1 MTDRP
6 FVAHGD
12 PAVAPEPGYY
22 PDPSI
27 PGFVRYWGGA
37 AWVPGTSRPAPA
49 GGEMLEPPRYVTRRP
64 APGGA
69 AVRAVPPPVVPGAAL
84 PGVVGAGVPEPV
96 VAEPVVPG
104 PTALGAVAS
113 SEAVASGAVASGA
126 VASGAVASGAVAEA
140 RAGLPVGGGDTGPV
154 YFDQTSG
161 GASFVLGPRVAEV
174 IGGPVFRT
182 VDGPGASPGLTAGVP
197 AIGVPAPGVLPA
209 GVSSGFAGAEPP
221 QAAPAQAPAA
231 FSAPPVSPSPSPS
244 PFPSDSPAQGFGESG
259 WQADPRAQ
267 RGLMD
272 TGDAPRWVSWGVL
285 PEALD
290 AQDGRAEPEH
300 TPAAAEL
307 AAAGAPVVAVAMR
320 EAPVPAVLTSGPVPV
335 IGEEA
340 VAAARPAPGPD
351 AVAVASKSMATA
363 AVAATAPVAPLPA
376 VRTLR
381 ETAVQPRPSASAA
394 TVSASSGAA
403 RAAGA
408 AGSARTGRAAR
419 AGRNARAA
427 EPAGLGRRLAARA
440 VDTAVLLV
448 VAVAAGVPLGRSVT
462 DHLQRKVDQARM
474 ASVLARRQVQVWLV
488 DDVVLGKIAVL
499 LGILLFVSLLY
510 EVLPVARTGQTF
522 GKRLARIRVV
532 DAAAPAARARLSL
545 GRSLLRWVVRQA
557 GTVLLLG
564 LVWPVFDRTARRG
577 WQDRAARTRVV
588 RG

>member
-6 FVAHGD
+6 FAADGD

-27 PGFVRYWGGA
+27 PGFVRYWGGS

-49 GGEMLEPPRYVTRRP
+49 GGEVLQPPRYATRRS

-69 AVRAVPPPVVPGAAL
+69 AVRPARPLVVPE
-84 PGVVGAGVPEPV
+84 PAGVPE
-96 VAEPVVPG
+96 VAATPEPVAPERMAPESV
-104 PTALGAVAS
+104 V
-113 SEAVASGAVASGA
+113 
-126 VASGAVASGAVAEA
+126 SGAVAEVRVGPPA
-140 RAGLPVGGGDTGPV
+140 GGGDTGPV

-182 VDGPGASPGLTAGVP
+182 VDGPGVSS
-197 AIGVPAPGVLPA
+197 
-209 GVSSGFAGAEPP
+209 GVSSGVSPVAPSGFVGAGLPGPLEGPVAVGAVPEAV
-221 QAAPAQAPAA
+221 QGMGAALGRDSGSAPA
-231 FSAPPVSPSPSPS
+231 PVV
-244 PFPSDSPAQGFGESG
+244 GESG

-267 RGLMD
+267 PGLME

-290 AQDGRAEPEH
+290 AKEGGAEPERA
-300 TPAAAEL
+300 PVAVEL
-307 AAAGAPVVAVAMR
+307 AAAGAPAAAVTVR
-320 EAPVPAVLTSGPVPV
+320 ETPVPAVLASGPVPV
-335 IGEEA
+335 VGEKA
-340 VAAARPAPGPD
+340 MPAPVQSPAAAPA
-351 AVAVASKSMATA
+351 AVASKPVA
-363 AVAATAPVAPLPA
+363 AVAATAGTTAAAAPLPA
-376 VRTLR
+376 VRTVR
-381 ETAVQPRPSASAA
+381 ETAVQPRPSAAAPAVTAA
-394 TVSASSGAA
+394 TAA
-403 RAAGA
+403 TAFSRAAGV
-408 AGSARTGRAAR
+408 ARTAR
-419 AGRNARAA
+419 TARTARVA
-427 EPAGLGRRLAARA
+427 VPAGLGRRLAART

-448 VAVAAGVPLGRSVT
+448 VAVAAGIPLGRSVT
-462 DHLQRKVDQARM
+462 DHLQQKVDQARM
-474 ASVLARRQVQVWLV
+474 ASALSRRQIQVWLV

-499 LGILLFVSLLY
+499 IGILLFVSLLY

-532 DAAAPAARARLSL
+532 DTAAPAGRTRLSL
-545 GRSLLRWVVRQA
+545 GRSLLRWAVRQL